1 MTCAEVSRQG
11 RGKSMKI
18 LGIDIGGSGIKGA
31 PVNTDSGELL
41 DDRYRLPTP
50 DSAKPDTMAAT
61 VAEIV
66 QHFKW
71 EGPVGCGFPAVVKEG
86 TVHTAANVSKQWI
99 GVNANQLI
107 QKATHCPA
115 IVINDA
121 DAAGL
126 AEMRF
131 GAGRDQL
138 GLVLVVTLGTGIGT
152 ALFSSG
158 QLVPNL
164 ELGHLEIRGVDAEE
178 LASDAARQ
186 RQDMSWEKW
195 AKRVDLY
202 LTTLE
207 RLLWPDLIIIG
218 GGVSK
223 KHEKVL
229 PLLTL
234 RTKVVPAEMRN
245 EAGIVGA
252 ALGAISG
259 PSPLSSV
266 APALAGEKRRP
277 VRRRTRPASV
287 APVLAGEEG
296 SGGMGDE

>member
-1 MTCAEVSRQG
+1 MR
-11 RGKSMKI
+11 I

-31 PVNTDSGELL
+31 LVNTDGGDLL
-41 DDRYRLPTP
+41 TERYRLPTP
-50 DSAKPDTMAAT
+50 GSAKPDPMAAT
-61 VAEIV
+61 VAKVV
-66 QHFKW
+66 QHFDW
-71 EGPVGCGFPAVVKEG
+71 HGPLGCGFPAVVKEG
-86 TVHTAANVSKQWI
+86 VVHTAANVSKQWI

-107 QKATHCPA
+107 QEATHCPA
-115 IVINDA
+115 VVMNDA

-131 GAGRDQL
+131 GAGRDQH
-138 GLVLVVTLGTGIGT
+138 GVVLVVTLGTGIGT

-158 QLVPNL
+158 QLVPNT

-178 LASDAARQ
+178 LSSDAARQ

-207 RLLWPDLIIIG
+207 RLLWPDLIIVG

-223 KHEKVL
+223 KYEKFL

-252 ALGAISG
+252 ALGVLQG
-259 PSPLSSV
+259 PSSSSSTPRELV
-266 APALAGEKRRP
+266 
-277 VRRRTRPASV
+277 
-287 APVLAGEEG
+287 GEEG
-296 SGGMGDE
+296 FGGMGDE

>member
-1 MTCAEVSRQG
+1 
-11 RGKSMKI
+11 MKI

-31 PVNTDSGELL
+31 LVNTDGGELL
-41 DDRYRLPTP
+41 TDRFRLPTP
-50 DSAKPDTMAAT
+50 SSAKPDPMAAT
-61 VAEIV
+61 VTEIV
-66 QHFKW
+66 QHFNW
-71 EGPVGCGFPAVVKEG
+71 QGPVGCGFPAVVKEG
-86 TVHTAANVSKQWI
+86 IVHTAANVSKQWI

-107 QKATHCPA
+107 QEATHCPA
-115 IVINDA
+115 VVINDA

-131 GAGRDQL
+131 GAGRDQP
-138 GLVLVVTLGTGIGT
+138 GVVLVVTLGTGIGT

-207 RLLWPDLIIIG
+207 RLLWPDLIIVG

-223 KHEKVL
+223 KYEKFL

-252 ALGAISG
+252 ALGAIQG
-259 PSPLSSV
+259 PAPFSS
-266 APALAGEKRRP
+266 AAHRLTGE
-277 VRRRTRPASV
+277 
-287 APVLAGEEG
+287 GG
-296 SGGMGDE
+296 FGGMGDE

>member
-1 MTCAEVSRQG
+1 MTRAEVGRQVG
-11 RGKSMKI
+11 EKSMEI

-41 DDRYRLPTP
+41 ADRYRLPTP
-50 DSAKPDTMAAT
+50 DSAKPDPMAAT

-71 EGPVGCGFPAVVKEG
+71 QGPVGCGFPAVVKEG
-86 TVHTAANVSKQWI
+86 VVYTAANVSKQWI

-107 QKATHCPA
+107 QEATHCPA
-115 IVINDA
+115 MVINDA

-131 GAGRDQL
+131 GAGRDQH
-138 GLVLVVTLGTGIGT
+138 GVVLVVTLGTGIGT
-152 ALFSSG
+152 ALFSAG

-186 RQDMSWEKW
+186 RQDMSWDKW

-207 RLLWPDLIIIG
+207 RLLWPDLIIVG

-223 KHEKVL
+223 KYEKFL

-252 ALGAISG
+252 ALGAIQG
-259 PSPLSSV
+259 PSQFS
-266 APALAGEKRRP
+266 PATP
-277 VRRRTRPASV
+277 T
-287 APVLAGEEG
+287 LAGEEG
-296 SGGMGDE
+296 FGGMGDE

>member
-1 MTCAEVSRQG
+1 MR
-11 RGKSMKI
+11 I

-31 PVNTDSGELL
+31 LVNTDGGDLL
-41 DDRYRLPTP
+41 TERYRLPTP
-50 DSAKPDTMAAT
+50 DSAKPGPMAAT

-66 QHFKW
+66 QHFNW
-71 EGPVGCGFPAVVKEG
+71 QGPVGCGFPAVVKEG

-99 GVNANQLI
+99 GVNANRLI
-107 QKATHCPA
+107 QEATHCPA
-115 IVINDA
+115 VVINDA

-131 GAGRDQL
+131 GAGRDQH
-138 GLVLVVTLGTGIGT
+138 GVVLVITLGTGIGT
-152 ALFSSG
+152 VLFSSG

-186 RQDMSWEKW
+186 RQDMSWDKW

-202 LTTLE
+202 LTMLE
-207 RLLWPDLIIIG
+207 RLLWPDLIIVG

-223 KHEKVL
+223 KYDKFL

-259 PSPLSSV
+259 PSPLPPT
-266 APALAGEKRRP
+266 A
-277 VRRRTRPASV
+277 RT
-287 APVLAGEEG
+287 LAGEEG
-296 SGGMGDE
+296 FGGMGDE